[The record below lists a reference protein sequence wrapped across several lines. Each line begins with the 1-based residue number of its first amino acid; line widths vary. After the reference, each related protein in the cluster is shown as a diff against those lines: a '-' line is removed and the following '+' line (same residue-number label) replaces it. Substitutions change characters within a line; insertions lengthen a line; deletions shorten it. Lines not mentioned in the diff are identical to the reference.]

1 MADPRHRHRRNT
13 AFVYIPNPMTGVRG
27 IHEVIVNTFSQT
39 PSHLGS
45 RLTVQTGKILLA
57 EREEPGHTPV
67 LVVDEAHL
75 KSYEQLETIRILT
88 NQDMDQDSP
97 LSSLLAGQPT
107 LRPTMKLALQAA
119 LEQRTTPR
127 HTMPGTTSTETTSY
141 AAHHLKIPGRPDQL
155 FTEDAPTLIHTTS
168 RGYPRAVNNPAPPQ
182 ALPSAFATGKN
193 PDDEPAARA

>member
-1 MADPRHRHRRNT
+1 MIR
-13 AFVYIPNPMTGVRG
+13 VRG

-45 RLTVQTGKILLA
+45 RLTVQTGKVLLA
-57 EREEPGHTPV
+57 EREERGRTPV

-88 NQDMDQDSP
+88 NQGMDQDSP

-107 LRPTMKLALQAA
+107 LRRTMKLALLAA

-141 AAHHLKIPGRPDQL
+141 AAHHLKIAGRPDQL

-168 RGYPRAVNNPAPPQ
+168 RGYPRAVNDPAPQ
-182 ALPSAFATGKN
+182 ALTSAFATGKN
-193 PDDEPAARA
+193 PDDEAATRA